1 MIKMVKCPY
10 CGEEVSIN
18 EYIAHVSQH
27 EEPFFPGITEARR
40 EGKPLP
46 RGVGALKE
54 VGSSLDNLL
63 QDMGRGWKA
72 RDFDYFLRAGMEA
85 LVEVGARI
93 GLKNIHE
100 YTVRVKSGVYNN
112 LAIAILSAHKGDWE
126 EARIFLNKAIYELG
140 MIDMET
146 NRLS

>member
-1 MIKMVKCPY
+1 MIRMVKCPY
-10 CGEEVSIN
+10 CGEEMPVD
-18 EYIAHVSQH
+18 EYLRHVETHQ
-27 EEPFFPGITEARR
+27 
-40 EGKPLP
+40 
-46 RGVGALKE
+46 GAVLKE
-54 VGSSLDNLL
+54 VGGSLDKLL

-85 LVEVGARI
+85 LVEVGIRI

-126 EARIFLNKAIYELG
+126 EARRFLNKAIYELG
-140 MIDMET
+140 VIDMET